1 MGYDPLGVSL
11 SREMAEELLAK
22 YGEMLSMRLAHD
34 SGDEDPGAVKERM
47 AGLAAR
53 FPGAL
58 REIDELELDEI
69 RRRIERLEAVL
80 RSPQHEEPWME
91 AVGQFHLAARG
102 ALGAKRWL
110 EGRKGVDARLEE
122 EFLRQ
127 TATLPFSKELRGW
140 AGDLARIASPP
151 NGRVTDLVFA
161 RVASLIGTSVE
172 EARRRVFGAS
182 RRLRSRAK
190 EELDP

>member
-1 MGYDPLGVSL
+1 
-11 SREMAEELLAK
+11 MAEELLAK
-22 YGEMLSMRLAHD
+22 YGEMLAMRLAHD
-34 SGDEDPGAVKERM
+34 AGDEDPAAVKERM

-58 REIDELELDEI
+58 REIDELELGEI
-69 RRRIERLEAVL
+69 RRRIERLEAFL
-80 RSPQHEEPWME
+80 LSPEHEEPWME

-110 EGRKGVDARLEE
+110 EGRKGVDARMEG

-127 TATLPFSKELRGW
+127 AATLPFSQELRTW
-140 AGDLARIASPP
+140 AGDLACIASPP

-161 RVASLIGTSVE
+161 RVARLLGTTDE
-172 EARRRVFGAS
+172 EARRRVFGVS
-182 RRLRSRAK
+182 RRARSRS
-190 EELDP
+190 EDGLD